1 MEPTRSQVDLHDIH
15 ARIASMKQT
24 GLELKAM
31 GEDLPCLVRNM
42 ERILASLKMLEIEF
56 CDVLELEKGE

>member
-1 MEPTRSQVDLHDIH
+1 MNSEVDLQGIY

-24 GLELKAM
+24 ALELKAM

-42 ERILASLKMLEIEF
+42 ERILASLKMLEIDF
-56 CDVLELEKGE
+56 CDLVELEKGE